1 MESKFIRKI
10 ISYVKR
16 EAKIVGSVAYYK
28 LPNGNCAKAWCE
40 TTGVYME
47 IINNLD
53 GKIDGCFL
61 PFKEYFQP
69 VQCSAGAPK
78 WTQHIDGNHWY
89 FEKMYKHVLPKDS
102 DYLSLAQGME
112 TYMQLF
118 E

>member
-40 TTGVYME
+40 SDGVCME
-47 IINNLD
+47 IINKFD

-61 PFKEYFQP
+61 SFREYFQP

-89 FEKMYKHVLPKDS
+89 FEEMYKHVLPKDS